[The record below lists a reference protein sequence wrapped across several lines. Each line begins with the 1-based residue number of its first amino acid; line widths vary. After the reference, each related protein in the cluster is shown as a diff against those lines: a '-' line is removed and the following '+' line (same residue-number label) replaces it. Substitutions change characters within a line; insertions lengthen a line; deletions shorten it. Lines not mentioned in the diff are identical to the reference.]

1 MKGILS
7 GFQND
12 MSRRFYGDKKIETA
26 QEDGEHVVI
35 VFSDNTSLRIPKKL
49 FEVSVSK
56 ESLDPTQLWDRQLPP
71 VIKETLELWLSW
83 DVKLE
88 QLDYIVNL
96 LKTSIEHN
104 LAQANEKLWGKKTS
118 DRRLSDVHDVLLGQS
133 DAKDPA
139 KTE

>member
-1 MKGILS
+1 
-7 GFQND
+7 

-26 QEDGEHVVI
+26 QEEGENVVI
-35 VFSDNTSLRIPKKL
+35 VFSDSTTLRIPKKL

-56 ESLDPTQLWDRQLPP
+56 ESLDPTQLWDRQLAP

-96 LKTSIEHN
+96 LKSSIEHN
-104 LAQANEKLWGKKTS
+104 LARANEKLWDKKTAE
-118 DRRLSDVHDVLLGQS
+118 RRMSDVHRVLLDSS
-133 DAKDPA
+133 DAKTTT
-139 KTE
+139 KTEE